1 MSVINPDIKD
11 TTGSENLG
19 DDRTTIFDALTAQVG
34 DYIET
39 AEELE
44 SYLRSSRREYTEV
57 VVYHTSTDYRQN
69 FTRDELLNWYSLEY
83 GLSDVNYHFLLLRD
97 GRIQINKSI
106 NEETSHTPV
115 ENHIPHSI
123 SIAFVGGLNDGVQDI
138 DTSSGAQWRTFRKF
152 MACFYSVLPGGQAFG
167 HSDINL
173 NAVDPGFDVV
183 KYVENIFNKR
193 NTLRNITAREK
204 GSLDVNALISESRN
218 RGFR

>member
-1 MSVINPDIKD
+1 M
-11 TTGSENLG
+11 
-19 DDRTTIFDALTAQVG
+19 
-34 DYIET
+34 
-39 AEELE
+39 
-44 SYLRSSRREYTEV
+44 
-57 VVYHTSTDYRQN
+57 
-69 FTRDELLNWYSLEY
+69 
-83 GLSDVNYHFLLLRD
+83 
-97 GRIQINKSI
+97 
-106 NEETSHTPV
+106 
-115 ENHIPHSI
+115 
-123 SIAFVGGLNDGVQDI
+123 GGLNDGVQDI

-193 NTLRNITAREK
+193 NTLRNVTAREK